1 MARTPS
7 GLVGSIGARG
17 TLVVLLVVAG
27 AVVGGCSF
35 LGRQYSNFTAYYNK
49 FHNAEKAFEKG
60 VDRISTDDLS
70 VDRTRYL
77 SIFRKPTGA
86 TEGGAFDQAIQ
97 KSADVLREHPDSK
110 WTDDALLLI
119 GKSYFYQQS
128 YVGAAEKFREVLAV
142 DGGRTEEARFWLAR
156 TLTEVGR
163 VEEAGDV
170 LRMGMQEGDS
180 SPWLARLY
188 LVRGELNARQ
198 ENWEKAVRA
207 LDRGLQGALP
217 DRLKARASFLLG
229 QVLETLGS
237 SQAARRAYRQVQ
249 EHSPPYALGFAARL
263 SEIELQGKH
272 GDATQALDRL
282 ETLEDDEKNVDQ
294 RGEMALV
301 RARIL
306 RVQGQFDRARRALA
320 RALYSE
326 DAPPSASEGR
336 LHYELA
342 RLYREALENFSR
354 AAAHF
359 DTARTVLNR
368 GQSRERQRGGRLPGT
383 PRNVDAEAERY
394 RELADRAR
402 EVARM
407 DSLLRIGR
415 MGDPEFRRF
424 VEKLQ
429 QRRRERN
436 AQTAE
441 EGSDQSR
448 RLRGRGQRVVEERRQ
463 TTPASNTGQSDAGFL
478 FHKDP
483 ARVQQGKREFE
494 RVWGD
499 RPLVDNWRRRRA
511 IRTASVSSGDE
522 DDGTPEPSRASVD
535 PGGTPQGNASNESAV
550 DLSAIPRDAA
560 SQRKMEADRA
570 VARYEFANSLFLAA
584 GRPDSAATWYRR
596 ILQENGDH
604 PVARRALY
612 ALAEAYREQGDPTA
626 ARQMYR
632 RLIDQYP
639 DTDLA
644 ARARQR
650 LGRRQSTATQNRAV
664 PADSAYAEAYDQWRN
679 GDRLN
684 AFPTLLH
691 VARQYPNT
699 DAAPR
704 ALLAA
709 GLVYWQEVERDSTG
723 LLRSTLQRSLRVL
736 RRPDSVAGPVLPAL
750 NDSGAGSE
758 LGTTE
763 SVAVTLPKDGSSTL
777 DSMTIADRMA
787 EVLSDSSQSAISD
800 RPGQPSRRATSD
812 YIQHSADSFGVAGRT
827 RDSVRKPA
835 PGLSKMDRYTLLDSL
850 MAYLMDRYPDAPQ
863 VVRART
869 IRASIDER
877 RAADSTAADSSTQA
891 SPLADSE
898 AAAEHSAAVQQ
909 RAAEGA
915 DRTERNQDRSAQP
928 PSSDPGKNRQYQE
941 EDDEDPLPA
950 PTDSSGLEEQDR
962 RQQIDRSRGGWTV
975 RVDSFSTQEEATQF
989 AEAVR
994 PRIDRWPVDLL
1005 TVNGEEGLHHHLVVG
1020 QFEGRKEAVEAKRL
1034 VGPQLSAQPT
1044 LMKIPSSP

>member
-1 MARTPS
+1 
-7 GLVGSIGARG
+7 
-17 TLVVLLVVAG
+17 
-27 AVVGGCSF
+27 
-35 LGRQYSNFTAYYNK
+35 
-49 FHNAEKAFEKG
+49 
-60 VDRISTDDLS
+60 
-70 VDRTRYL
+70 
-77 SIFRKPTGA
+77 
-86 TEGGAFDQAIQ
+86 
-97 KSADVLREHPDSK
+97 
-110 WTDDALLLI
+110 
-119 GKSYFYQQS
+119 
-128 YVGAAEKFREVLAV
+128 
-142 DGGRTEEARFWLAR
+142 
-156 TLTEVGR
+156 
-163 VEEAGDV
+163 
-170 LRMGMQEGDS
+170 
-180 SPWLARLY
+180 
-188 LVRGELNARQ
+188 
-198 ENWEKAVRA
+198 
-207 LDRGLQGALP
+207 
-217 DRLKARASFLLG
+217 
-229 QVLETLGS
+229 
-237 SQAARRAYRQVQ
+237 
-249 EHSPPYALGFAARL
+249 
-263 SEIELQGKH
+263 
-272 GDATQALDRL
+272 
-282 ETLEDDEKNVDQ
+282 
-294 RGEMALV
+294 
-301 RARIL
+301 
-306 RVQGQFDRARRALA
+306 
-320 RALYSE
+320 
-326 DAPPSASEGR
+326 
-336 LHYELA
+336 
-342 RLYREALENFSR
+342 
-354 AAAHF
+354 
-359 DTARTVLNR
+359 
-368 GQSRERQRGGRLPGT
+368 
-383 PRNVDAEAERY
+383 
-394 RELADRAR
+394 
-402 EVARM
+402 
-407 DSLLRIGR
+407 
-415 MGDPEFRRF
+415 
-424 VEKLQ
+424 
-429 QRRRERN
+429 
-436 AQTAE
+436 
-441 EGSDQSR
+441 
-448 RLRGRGQRVVEERRQ
+448 
-463 TTPASNTGQSDAGFL
+463 
-478 FHKDP
+478 
-483 ARVQQGKREFE
+483 
-494 RVWGD
+494 
-499 RPLVDNWRRRRA
+499 
-511 IRTASVSSGDE
+511 
-522 DDGTPEPSRASVD
+522 
-535 PGGTPQGNASNESAV
+535 
-550 DLSAIPRDAA
+550 
-560 SQRKMEADRA
+560 MEADRA

-763 SVAVTLPKDGSSTL
+763 SVTVTLPQDGFSTL

-800 RPGQPSRRATSD
+800 RPGQSSRRATSD

-891 SPLADSE
+891 SPLADSG

-915 DRTERNQDRSAQP
+915 DRTGRNQDRSAQP

-1005 TVNGEEGLHHHLVVG
+1005 TVNGEEGLSHHLVVG

-1034 VGPQLSAQPT
+1034 VGQQLSAQPT